1 LIFFGPAVLIFLVA
15 AIAGMVTLGLA
26 EKYKQEEDQ

>member
-1 LIFFGPAVLIFLVA
+1 LIFFGPGVLIFLVA
-15 AIAGMVTLGLA
+15 AIAGMLTLGLA